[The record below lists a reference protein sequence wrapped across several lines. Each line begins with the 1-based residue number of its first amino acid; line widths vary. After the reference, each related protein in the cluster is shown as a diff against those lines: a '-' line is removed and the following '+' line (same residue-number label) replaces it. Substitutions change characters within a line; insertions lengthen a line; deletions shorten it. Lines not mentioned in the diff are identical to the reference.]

1 MSDVLILALSGLA
14 GLGLGTFFFYGL
26 WLTVRKTLTAAT
38 PAIWMLGSFVVR
50 MGITVT
56 GFYYVGNGNW
66 QRLLASLLG
75 FIVARYL
82 VIYLT
87 RRTDPQPQP
96 VDKSIS
102 HAS

>member
-1 MSDVLILALSGLA
+1 MNEYVKIALSGMA

-26 WLTVRKTLTAAT
+26 WLTVRKTLTTSA
-38 PAIWMLGSFVVR
+38 PAGWMLSSFLIR
-50 MGITVT
+50 MGVTVT

-66 QRLLASLLG
+66 QQLLVCLLG
-75 FIVARYL
+75 FIAARYI
-82 VIYLT
+82 VTYLT
-87 RRTDPQPQP
+87 RPAEARQQP